1 MRELKIEK
9 TKDSSSRE
17 RYLQELEK
25 ASKMGGKGFVFLMYE
40 HLKRVFKTGNSK
52 YVSDKQNLMYPG
64 IVEAIE
70 NHRKI
75 RKFEFHRFFEAG
87 HVASSQAACFN
98 LFLPIMIS
106 DHAAE
111 VLACVK
117 PDMKKID
124 DSRLDHG
131 FCFEYWREEP
141 LYAESSY
148 KGLLNDHSKIYGTD
162 ADFAVSYIDKDE
174 KKCLWLI
181 EHKLTET
188 EFTRCNVYH
197 NSKHSEERAVCDG
210 LTFAELINEPNKCY
224 YTWKRHFAYWS
235 HTTQELFPFVDAN
248 KKGCPFKDG
257 MCQLWRNVLL
267 AEEARKTY
275 GYDKM
280 FFSVAK
286 PEGNTLLNDSIDRFS
301 EIVKPG
307 VFSVINPRELF
318 RAANAFDD
326 DLLHDWRK
334 WYAKVY
340 LI

>member
-1 MRELKIEK
+1 MRKLKIEK
-9 TKDSSSRE
+9 TKDDSSGK

-25 ASKMGGKGFVFLMYE
+25 ASKMGGNGYKFLMYE
-40 HLKRVFKTGNSK
+40 HLKRVFHTDGSN
-52 YVSDKQNLMYPG
+52 YVSDKQMLMEPR

-75 RKFEFHRFFEAG
+75 RRFEYHRFFEAG

-117 PDMKKID
+117 PDIKKID

-131 FCFEYWREEP
+131 YCFEYWREKP
-141 LYAESSY
+141 LYDESSD

-188 EFTRCNVYH
+188 EFTCCNVYH
-197 NSKHSEERAVCDG
+197 NSKHSKERVICDG
-210 LTFAELINEPNKCY
+210 LSFADLVNEPNKCY

-235 HTTQELFPFVDAN
+235 HTTQELFPGINVN
-248 KKGCPFKDG
+248 MKGCPFKDG

-267 AEEARKTY
+267 AEEARKSY
-275 GYDKM
+275 GYDKA

-286 PEGNTLLNDSIDRFS
+286 PEGNILLNDSISRFS
-301 EIVKPG
+301 EIVKTDM
-307 VFSVINPRELF
+307 FSVIDPKELF

-326 DLLHDWRK
+326 ELLHDWRK
-334 WYAKVY
+334 WYASVY
-340 LI
+340 FI

>member
-1 MRELKIEK
+1 MRKLKIEK
-9 TKDSSSRE
+9 AKDNFSVE
-17 RYLQELEK
+17 LYLQEMEK
-25 ASKMGGKGFVFLMYE
+25 ASKMGKKGFKFLMYE
-40 HLKRVFKTGNSK
+40 HLKRVFHTGDSN
-52 YVSDKQNLMYPG
+52 YVSDKQKLMYPK

-70 NHRKI
+70 NHREI
-75 RKFEFHRFFEAG
+75 RKFEYHRFFEAG

-106 DHAAE
+106 NHAAE

-117 PDMKKID
+117 PDIKKID
-124 DSRLDHG
+124 DTRLDHG
-131 FCFEYWREEP
+131 YCFEYWREEP
-141 LYAESSY
+141 LYAEGSD

-162 ADFAVSYIDKDE
+162 ADFAVSYIDRDE

-197 NSKHSEERAVCDG
+197 NSKHSSEHDICDG
-210 LTFAELINEPNKCY
+210 LTFAELIREPNKCY
-224 YTWKRHFAYWS
+224 YTWKRHFAYWN
-235 HTTQELFPFVDAN
+235 HTTKELFPYTDAN

-275 GYDKM
+275 GYDKV

-286 PEGNTLLNDSIDRFS
+286 PEGNTLLDDSITKFS
-301 EIVKPG
+301 EIVRHG
-307 VFSVINPRELF
+307 MFSVINPRELF

-326 DLLHDWRK
+326 GLLHDWRK
-334 WYAKVY
+334 WYAKTY